1 MHQLFLEPLG
11 ITRKKSTRETKTE
24 SLLKLNKEFKVGIFA
39 IGTIAMFYLGF
50 NYLKGIDFFSR
61 TNRYYVIYDNVGG
74 LLKSNPVKI
83 SGFNVGRVAAIKLL
97 QKEASSVLVTLDI
110 DKDIILGDSA
120 EAILDVSLLG
130 DVAIVIT
137 VGDITRPINP
147 GDTLRAR
154 SDPGLTQMLVESTQ
168 PITDNLP
175 ATIANLNGLLE
186 DLQGTGDTLKIAL
199 ASFARTS
206 DRLNLLMATNQDN
219 IAATIENFKKSSASL
234 NESIKGLKPLLSKL
248 NILADSLNNVDLAQT
263 LDKIN
268 LLIDQTT
275 KSTEALGNREST
287 LGKLLYE
294 DSLYNNLNN
303 TLLDLD
309 TLLNNIN
316 SNPKHFFAPLGKSS
330 KKIER
335 DRAKQQ
341 Q

>member
-1 MHQLFLEPLG
+1 MKF
-11 ITRKKSTRETKTE
+11 S
-24 SLLKLNKEFKVGIFA
+24 KELKVGLFA

-61 TNRYYVIYDNVGG
+61 TDRYYVVYDNVGG

-83 SGFNVGRVAAIKLL
+83 SGFNVGRVAAIKLI
-97 QKEASSVLVTLDI
+97 QKEASSVVVSLDI
-110 DKDIILGDSA
+110 DKDIVLGDSA

-130 DVAIVIT
+130 DVAIVVS
-137 VGDITRPINP
+137 VGDITRPIEP
-147 GDTLRAR
+147 GDTLIAR
-154 SDPGLTQMLVESTQ
+154 TDPGLTELFVESTQ

-175 ATIANLNGLLE
+175 ATIANLNDLLK
-186 DLQGTGDTLKIAL
+186 DLNGTGDTLKLAL

-206 DRLNLLMATNQDN
+206 DRLNYTLASNQEN
-219 IAATIENFKKSSASL
+219 IAATIVNFRDASANL
-234 NESIKGLKPLLSKL
+234 KESISGLKPLLTKL
-248 NILADSLNNVDLAQT
+248 NVLADSLKNVDLAQT
-263 LDKIN
+263 VDKLNI
-268 LLIDQTT
+268 LLEQAT
-275 KSTEALGNREST
+275 KSAEALGNTEST
-287 LGKLLYE
+287 LGKLMHE

-330 KKIER
+330 KKIEK

-341 Q
+341 QQ